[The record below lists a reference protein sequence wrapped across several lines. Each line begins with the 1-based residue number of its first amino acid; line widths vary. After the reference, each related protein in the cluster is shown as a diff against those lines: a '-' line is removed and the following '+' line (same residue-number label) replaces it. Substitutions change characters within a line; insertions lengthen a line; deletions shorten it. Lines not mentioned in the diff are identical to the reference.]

1 MHAVLCELPT
11 SDLIANLAG
20 GAMFVG
26 CVVAGSVIMANGGVP
41 ARGALMRD
49 MAAVV
54 IAVSSIAL
62 VLASGSVSVV
72 YWLCCPMQHDCVD
85 VQGVWCRSTD

>member
-1 MHAVLCELPT
+1 
-11 SDLIANLAG
+11 
-20 GAMFVG
+20 MFVG

-62 VLASGSVSVV
+62 VLASGSVSAS
-72 YWLCCPMQHDCVD
+72 LLCECCPMPSYHVD
-85 VQGVWCRSTD
+85 KLSEGFGVV